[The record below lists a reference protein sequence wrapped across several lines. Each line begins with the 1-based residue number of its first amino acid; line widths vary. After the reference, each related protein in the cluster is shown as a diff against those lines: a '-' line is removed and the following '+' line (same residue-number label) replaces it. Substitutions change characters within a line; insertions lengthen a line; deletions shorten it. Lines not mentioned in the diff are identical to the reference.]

1 MSDSLE
7 KWYWWTYLQG
17 RNRDTDGENSL
28 VDTVGGGK
36 DGRMGGREAQ
46 EGRDTYKLIAD
57 LCCDMAENNT
67 AL

>member
-1 MSDSLE
+1 M
-7 KWYWWTYLQG
+7 QG